1 MPYLV
6 AQLAALALGVLIG
19 VQLPDI
25 DLWLFFLAGSHR
37 SILTHSP
44 LIPYALFLAARG
56 RGPWWRWG
64 AVGLSASFAG
74 HLAFDVFP
82 RAWYSGALVTV
93 PFVGRLDPTLSL
105 ICLMASLIGSW
116 YLALLLVEHKR
127 DLSLVILAGVVG
139 FIIGGMR
146 SGEAWFLPT
155 LALAAGLFL
164 ASLLPNPAFN
174 GRDFARETIETVKS
188 WRTGGADEQPG
199 PPRQRR

>member
-1 MPYLV
+1 MPYLF
-6 AQLAALALGVLIG
+6 AELAALALGVLVG

-64 AVGLSASFAG
+64 TIGLATSFAG

-82 RAWYSGALVTV
+82 KAWYGAALVTV
-93 PFVGRLDPTLSL
+93 PIFGRLDPTLSL
-105 ICLMASLIGSW
+105 LCLMASLVGSW
-116 YLALLLVEHKR
+116 YIALQLVQHKR
-127 DLSLVILAGVVG
+127 EMGLVVLAGVVG

-155 LALAAGLFL
+155 LALAAGLGIAAL
-164 ASLLPNPAFN
+164 IPNPAVN
-174 GRDFARETIETVKS
+174 GRDLLRDAVETVKS
-188 WRTGGADEQPG
+188 WRTPS
-199 PPRQRR
+199 P

>member
-25 DLWLFFLAGSHR
+25 DLWLFFLSGSHR

-56 RGPWWRWG
+56 RGPWWTWG
-64 AVGLSASFAG
+64 TVGLSASFAG

-82 RAWYSGALVTV
+82 KAWYSGALVTV
-93 PFVGRLDPTLSL
+93 PFVGRLNPTLSL
-105 ICLMASLIGSW
+105 LCLMASLVGSW
-116 YLALLLVEHKR
+116 YLVLLLVEHKR
-127 DLSLVILAGVVG
+127 DLGLAVIAGVVG
-139 FIIGGMR
+139 FMIGGFR

-155 LALAAGLFL
+155 LALALGLFL

-174 GRDFARETIETVKS
+174 GRQFAREAAETVKS
-188 WRTGGADEQPG
+188 WRTPT
-199 PPRQRR
+199 PPTPPTP

>member
-6 AQLAALALGVLIG
+6 AQLVALALGVLIG

-44 LIPYALFLAARG
+44 LIPYALFLAAQG

-82 RAWYSGALVTV
+82 KAWYGTALVTV
-93 PFVGRLDPTLSL
+93 PALGRMNPTISL
-105 ICLMASLIGSW
+105 LILMASVVGCW
-116 YLALLLVEHKR
+116 YLTLLLTEHKR
-127 DLSLVILAGVVG
+127 DLGLVILAGVVG

-146 SGEAWFLPT
+146 SGEAWPLPT
-155 LALAAGLFL
+155 LALAVGLFL
-164 ASLLPNPAFN
+164 ASLMPNPAFN
-174 GRDFARETIETVKS
+174 GRQFAHETVETVKS
-188 WRTGGADEQPG
+188 WRNP
-199 PPRQRR
+199 